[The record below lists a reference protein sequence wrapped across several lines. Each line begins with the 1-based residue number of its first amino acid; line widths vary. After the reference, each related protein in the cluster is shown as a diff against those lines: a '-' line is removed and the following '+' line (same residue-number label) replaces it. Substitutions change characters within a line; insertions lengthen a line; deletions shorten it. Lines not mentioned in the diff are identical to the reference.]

1 MSQNIIN
8 EDWKFILFQLSEIRD
23 QNDYSTANVSFIQ
36 EHLVSEDEKIR
47 AAATLTAEGCLFE
60 PNIIE
65 MIIDIAEHDAVMAVR
80 KAAIKV
86 FEGIIYEGVVQDFEN
101 QSGAST
107 DLDNSEEWDDIQLE
121 MLKDDYLRVKD
132 MLLNF
137 IENEFEEQT
146 IREVALISISD
157 LGFLSIIRE
166 WIQVFLEF
174 EAHSS
179 KLAALTA
186 MGKYPQYWIAQ
197 LEKYLIP
204 DTAKSLLIEAISSS
218 YSSESETLARK
229 IVHLLEVDDPQ
240 IIEYALLTLGNINK
254 IKNLGSI
261 LQNFSLHPDKNI
273 QKAAREAI
281 ENYSKKSFSSYL
293 QDEFGMEE

>member
-1 MSQNIIN
+1 M
-8 EDWKFILFQLSEIRD
+8 
-23 QNDYSTANVSFIQ
+23 
-36 EHLVSEDEKIR
+36 
-47 AAATLTAEGCLFE
+47 
-60 PNIIE
+60 E
-65 MIIDIAEHDAVMAVR
+65 MIIDIAAHDAVTAIR
-80 KAAIKV
+80 KAALKV
-86 FEGIIYEGVVQDFEN
+86 VESIIYEGVMQDFEN
-101 QSGAST
+101 QTGAST
-107 DLDNSEEWDDIQLE
+107 DLDNSEEWGDIQLE
-121 MLKDDYLRVKD
+121 MLRDDYLRVKD

-137 IENEFEEQT
+137 VENEFEEPT
-146 IREVALISISD
+146 IREAALVSISD

-166 WIQVFLEF
+166 WIHVFLES
-174 EAHSS
+174 EAHSA

-197 LEKYLIP
+197 LEKFLSP
-204 DTAKSLLIEAISSS
+204 DTAKSLLLEAISSS
-218 YSSESETLARK
+218 YSSESEILARK
-229 IVHLLEVDDPQ
+229 IVHLLDTDDPQ

-293 QDEFGMEE
+293 QNEFGMEE